1 MQYPQAPREPNG
13 CLQSLVISR
22 LIIGMLL
29 IPMALIIGC
38 VVAVILTFYALAA
51 HPLLALLVIVCSVG
65 IIVGLA
71 KWESWRVTKDM
82 PPDD

>member
-1 MQYPQAPREPNG
+1 MQT
-13 CLQSLVISR
+13 LVISR

-38 VVAVILTFYALAA
+38 VVAVILTFYALAV
-51 HPLLALLVIVCSVG
+51 HPLLALFVIACSVA

-71 KWESWRVTKDM
+71 KWESWRVTKDI
-82 PPDD
+82 PRDD